1 MPADIPGADSNPGK
15 VLHVA
20 LPIGKDTVLMGSDA
34 PDSSPAIVSGTN
46 FNICIN
52 AESEEE
58 ATKLF
63 NGLSAGG
70 QIIMPL
76 DKAFWGA
83 YFGMFNDKFG
93 VPWMV
98 NYTYEQPAK

>member
-1 MPADIPGADSNPGK
+1 MPTKVPGPDSNAGK

-20 LPIGKDTVLMGSDA
+20 LPISKETVLMGSDV
-34 PDSSPAIVSGTN
+34 PDTLPAIVPGTN

-70 QIIMPL
+70 QVRMPL
-76 DKAFWGA
+76 GKTFWGA
-83 YFGMFNDKFG
+83 YFGMFEDKFG
-93 VPWMV
+93 IQWMV
-98 NYTYEQPAK
+98 NYTYDQPAE